1 MTKPTAAAVNA
12 WTGLILAQRT
22 AQTLIEADLKAAGFP
37 PLSWYDALL
46 ELRRAEPAG
55 LRPFELQRRMLLAQY
70 NMSRLA
76 DRLDQAGH
84 LEKRPLSEDGRGHV
98 LRITSSGRRLLKRM
112 WPVYGDA
119 ISRHVGS
126 RLTKKEA
133 EQLASLL
140 SAFSK

>member
-1 MTKPTAAAVNA
+1 MAKPTSAAVNA
-12 WTGLILAQRT
+12 WTGLIRAQRN

-37 PLSWYDALL
+37 TLYWYDALL

-70 NMSRLA
+70 NVSRLA
-76 DRLDQAGH
+76 DRLEQAGY
-84 LEKRPLSEDGRGHV
+84 LEKRRLSEDGRGHV

-126 RLTKKEA
+126 RLTKKDA

-140 SAFSK
+140 AAFTD